1 MFNFSELKNNFNK
14 EICIQGFVDKV
25 RDLQYVQFL
34 ILRNGFDKVQV
45 TIEKSEENKSLN
57 DIVSSLTM
65 ESTVKVCGKVIESPS
80 VKLNGMEILPTSIIV
95 TSTSLEELPVN
106 IVKKDATSRDT
117 RLDYRFLDLR
127 RSDNLLLFKCQTL
140 IEKAMRDYFVNKNYI
155 EIHSPKIS
163 ESNAESGAEQFKLD
177 YFGKKASL
185 VQSPQFYKQMAI
197 ASGFGNVFEVG
208 PVFRAENSNTA
219 THTTEFHGFDVEMG
233 FINSVDDVMDEEEN
247 WIKYFL
253 GELKNTYEEEI
264 KKTFKVEIPNLEVSF
279 PRIKFDEV
287 KSIMRDVYHYDAE
300 KKDDL
305 DSREEKLICKYAKE
319 KYNSDFV
326 FVINYPYSARSFYV
340 MKDSDGITQTYD
352 LLFRGVEITS
362 GAQREHRA
370 DILERQIKEK
380 GIDPKDLAFYI
391 DFFRYGCP
399 PHGGFGVGLER
410 VMMCIFNIDNIREVS
425 YIFRGPTRLT
435 P

>member
-1 MFNFSELKNNFNK
+1 MKFCELKNNFDK
-14 EICIQGFVDKV
+14 KVDIQGFVDKV
-25 RDLQYVQFL
+25 RDLQYVQFV
-34 ILRNGFDKVQV
+34 ILRNGNDKVQV
-45 TIEKSEENKSLN
+45 TIEKNDNNKELN
-57 DIVSSLTM
+57 DKVSAITL
-65 ESTVKVCGKVIESPS
+65 ESTVKVYGKVIESHS
-80 VKLNGMEILPTSIIV
+80 VKLNGMEIIPESIEITSK
-95 TSTSLEELPVN
+95 SLEELPVN
-106 IVKKDATSRDT
+106 IQKKDATSRDT

-127 RSDNLLLFKCQTL
+127 REDNYLLFKCQTL
-140 IEKAMRDYFVNKNYI
+140 IEKAMRDYFINKDYI

-177 YFGKKASL
+177 YFGKKACL

-208 PVFRAENSNTA
+208 PVYRAENSNTA

-233 FINSVDDVMDEEEN
+233 FINSVDDVMDEEEA

-253 GELKNTYEEEI
+253 KELKNKYEDEV
-264 KKTFKVEIPNLEVSF
+264 KKTFKVDIPNLDVDF
-279 PRIKFDEV
+279 PRLTFDKV
-287 KSIMRDVYHYDAE
+287 KCIMREEFHYDAE

-305 DSREEKLICKYAKE
+305 DSREEKLICKYVKK
-319 KYNSDFV
+319 KYDSDFV
-326 FVINYPYSARSFYV
+326 FVTNYPYSARSFYV
-340 MKDSDGITQTYD
+340 MKDEDGITQTYD

-362 GAQREHRA
+362 GAQREHRP
-370 DILERQIKEK
+370 DILEKQIKEK
-380 GIDPKDLAFYI
+380 GINPKDLDFYI
-391 DFFRYGCP
+391 NFFRYGCP

-425 YIFRGPTRLT
+425 YIFRGPTRLN

>member
-1 MFNFSELKNNFNK
+1 MFNLELLKNKFN
-14 EICIQGFVDKV
+14 EEVCLQGFVDKI

-34 ILRNGFDKVQV
+34 IIRNGFDKIQV
-45 TIEKSEENKSLN
+45 TIEKNDENKELN
-57 DIVSSLTM
+57 DIVSSLTL
-65 ESTVKVCGKVIESPS
+65 ESTIKVVGKLLESPS
-80 VKLNGMEILPTSIIV
+80 VKLNGMEVIPSLIEV
-95 TSTSLEELPVN
+95 TSKSLEELPVN
-106 IVKKDATSRDT
+106 ITKKDATNRDT

-127 RSDNLLLFKCQTL
+127 RSENLLLFKCQTL
-140 IEKAMRDYFVNKNYI
+140 IEKSMRDYFINKGYI

-197 ASGFGNVFEVG
+197 ASGFGSVFEVG
-208 PVFRAENSNTA
+208 PVYRAENSNTA
-219 THTTEFHGFDVEMG
+219 THTTEFHGFDVEIG

-253 GELKNTYEEEI
+253 KELKDNYEEEI
-264 KKTFKVEIPNLEVSF
+264 KKVFKVDIPNLEVDF
-279 PRIKFDEV
+279 PRFTFDKV
-287 KSIMRDVYHYDAE
+287 KCIMREVYHYDAE

-305 DSREEKLICKYAKE
+305 DSREEKLICKYVKE

-326 FVINYPYSARSFYV
+326 FVTNYPYSARSFYV
-340 MKDSDGITQTYD
+340 MKDKDGITQTYD

-370 DILERQIKEK
+370 DILEKQIKEK
-380 GIDPKDLAFYI
+380 GINPQDLKFYI
-391 DFFRYGCP
+391 DFFKYGCP
-399 PHGGFGVGLER
+399 PHGGFGVGIER

-425 YIFRGPTRLT
+425 YIFRGPTRLN